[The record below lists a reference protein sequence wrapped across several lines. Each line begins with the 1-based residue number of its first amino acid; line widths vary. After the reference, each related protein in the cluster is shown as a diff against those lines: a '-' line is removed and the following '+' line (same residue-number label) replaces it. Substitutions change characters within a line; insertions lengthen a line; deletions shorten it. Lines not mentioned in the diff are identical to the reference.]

1 MAGNLKVLL
10 SAEIIPFLKLDDDFS
25 TREGFDILI
34 ARDGRHAWELIEEE
48 RPDLVFLDLHC
59 DGLPGDMCCERIRQD
74 LTLQATP
81 VVLVIDSQRKEDLAR
96 CLKVKCTDVI
106 FKPLSNHLLLATA
119 RRILGLAY
127 RSFPRVPTRLIVRF
141 GLDPKNL
148 FHAFSVNLSSG
159 GIFVE
164 TEDPYE
170 PDQELFLELN
180 LPNTSQP
187 IVCKAFVAWINAPQQ
202 PVHPGMPAGMGLQF
216 LSLSLPDL
224 LAVWEHISH
233 DEDAQPDIKPAVAS
247 GPSAGESS

>member
-1 MAGNLKVLL
+1 MAGNPKILI
-10 SAEIIPFLKLDDDFS
+10 SSEIIPSLDLDEDFS

-34 ARDGRHAWELIEEE
+34 ARDGQHAWDLIEAE
-48 RPDLVFLDLHC
+48 RPDLIFLDLYTN
-59 DGLPGDMCCERIRQD
+59 GLAGDTCCEMIRDD

-81 VVLVIDSQRKEDLAR
+81 VILVIDGKRKEDLAR

-127 RSFPRVPTRLIVRF
+127 RSFPRVPTRLIVRY
-141 GLDPKNL
+141 GVDSKNL

-159 GIFVE
+159 GIFIE
-164 TEDPYE
+164 TEEPYA
-170 PDQELFLELN
+170 PDQELFLEFN
-180 LPNTSQP
+180 LPNAAKP
-187 IVCKAFVAWINAPQQ
+187 IVCKAFVAWINDPQQ

-233 DEDAQPDIKPAVAS
+233 DNDLKPELRPAAVAKPVS
-247 GPSAGESS
+247 GDPS

>member
-1 MAGNLKVLL
+1 MAGNPKILI
-10 SAEIIPFLKLDDDFS
+10 SSEIIPSLDLDVDFS
-25 TREGFDILI
+25 MREGFDILI
-34 ARDGRHAWELIEEE
+34 ARDGQHAWDLMEQE
-48 RPDLVFLDLHC
+48 RPDLVFLDLYASN
-59 DGLPGDMCCERIRQD
+59 LAGDACCQMIRDD

-81 VVLVIDSQRKEDLAR
+81 VILVIDGRRKEDLAR

-127 RSFPRVPTRLIVRF
+127 RSFPRVPTRLIVRY
-141 GLDPKNL
+141 GLDSKNL

-159 GIFVE
+159 GVFIE
-164 TEDPYE
+164 TEEPYDL
-170 PDQELFLELN
+170 DQELFLEFS
-180 LPNTSQP
+180 LPNASQP
-187 IVCKAFVAWINAPQQ
+187 ILCKASVAWVNKPLQ

-233 DEDAQPDIKPAVAS
+233 DNDEKPAIKPVAAS
-247 GPSAGESS
+247 GPVSGERS

>member
-1 MAGNLKVLL
+1 MAGYPKIVI
-10 SAEIIPFLKLDDDFS
+10 SSEIVPDLELDDDFS
-25 TREGFDILI
+25 VREGFDLLI

-48 RPDLVFLDLHC
+48 RPDLVFLDLYC
-59 DGLPGDMCCERIRQD
+59 SVLAGDTCCQMIRQD

-106 FKPLSNHLLLATA
+106 FKPLSNHLLLATT

-127 RSFPRVPTRLIVRF
+127 RSFPRVPTRIIVRY
-141 GLDPKNL
+141 GEDPLNL

-159 GIFVE
+159 GIFIE
-164 TEDPYE
+164 TDDPYP
-170 PDQELFLELN
+170 PDRELFLEFS
-180 LPNTSQP
+180 LPNTAQP
-187 IVCKAFVAWINAPQQ
+187 VVCKAFVAWINTMDG

-224 LAVWEHISH
+224 LAVWDHISH
-233 DEDAQPDIKPAVAS
+233 DHDGRPGLRPGPGKSPKPAS
-247 GPSAGESS
+247 E

>member
-1 MAGNLKVLL
+1 MAGNPKILI
-10 SAEIIPFLKLDDDFS
+10 SSEIIPSLDLDADFS
-25 TREGFDILI
+25 MREGFDILV
-34 ARDGRHAWELIEEE
+34 ARDGQHAWDLVEEE
-48 RPDLVFLDLHC
+48 RPDLVFLDLYTS
-59 DGLPGDMCCERIRQD
+59 GLAGDVCCEMIRQD

-81 VVLVIDSQRKEDLAR
+81 VVLVIDGRRKEDLAR

-127 RSFPRVPTRLIVRF
+127 RSFPRVPTRLIVRY
-141 GLDPKNL
+141 GLDVKNL

-159 GIFVE
+159 GIFIE
-164 TEDPYE
+164 TQEPCE
-170 PDQELFLELN
+170 PDQELFLEFN
-180 LPNTSQP
+180 LPNAANP
-187 IVCKAFVAWINAPQQ
+187 IVCKAFVAWVNAPVN

-233 DEDAQPDIKPAVAS
+233 DNDENPPIKPAAAPGPVADDRS
-247 GPSAGESS
+247 